1 MNKTKKPDKHTLMLD
16 HSKAK
21 VNLYGNYLARY
32 LRIISQDRYT
42 QKIHLYDMFA
52 GEGKYDNSGGE
63 GSPVVALKKIASCLE
78 QQPNMPKINLTFND
92 IDKDIV
98 NKLKASTSNI
108 VPSNCFVRYFNDDYL
123 NLVGTVEAEIK
134 ALKDEKSLIFL
145 DPKGYKE
152 IAIAD
157 LKRLING
164 GKSEVLVFLPIRD
177 MYRFADM
184 DRSKA
189 QPAHEALIKFIDEAF
204 GKNMPAQFE
213 SQVDFINQLRIA
225 LKRIMKNTFVDTF
238 YIEPEAGQFFA
249 MFFFTSH
256 IYGFEKMLET
266 KWDIDKEQGRA
277 FRYEQTGTMFSGSE
291 VLDFPKSLC
300 SFLSEEKRYNGQVY
314 EFALHE
320 GFLPK
325 HVNEVLKDLYK
336 RGTLQILSDTGST
349 IKGGATYISYDHY
362 RNEARKV
369 YFRYDPNSSKEPA
382 KQISLELF

>member
-21 VNLYGNYLARY
+21 VNLFGNYLARY

-42 QKIHLYDMFA
+42 NRIHLYDLFA
-52 GEGKYDNSGGE
+52 GEGIYERGGE

-78 QQPNMPKINLTFND
+78 QQPSMPKISLTFND
-92 IDKDIV
+92 IDKEV
-98 NKLKASTSNI
+98 VGKLKVSTSGI
-108 VPSNCFVRYFNDDYL
+108 IPSNSSVRYFNDDYL
-123 NLVGTVEAEIK
+123 KLVPTVEAEIK
-134 ALKDEKSLIFL
+134 ALKDEKALIFL

-152 IAIAD
+152 IAISD
-157 LKRLING
+157 LKRLISG

-177 MYRFADM
+177 IYRFAEM
-184 DRSKA
+184 DRTKA
-189 QPAHEALIKFIDEAF
+189 KPAHDAMIKFIDEAF
-204 GKNMPAQFE
+204 GTDMPTEFD
-213 SQVDFINQLRIA
+213 SQVDFINQLRLA
-225 LKRIMKNTFVDTF
+225 LKKIMKNTFVDTF
-238 YIEPEAGQFFA
+238 YIEPDPGQFFA

-336 RGTLQILSDTGST
+336 RGTLQILSDTGAT

-369 YFRYDPNSSKEPA
+369 YFQYDPHSSKEEP